1 MLSSILSNQIL
12 LILILII
19 LVFLGTGIMFTIG
32 FLVGVRRRGGIR
44 LVVDGQAIG
53 VSRPVMSL
61 PPPLPQINGSASLSN
76 NHVDYQSSIYNLS
89 TTRREEI
96 DPTYEPDEKPRNR
109 RWPLIG
115 LTIVILL
122 IVGFAAW
129 YGMNYTN
136 AKNQLFHISASTI
149 TNAPS
154 SGVQREIDQA
164 RTALLNNASA
174 TDIDTSGWQKYNNTS
189 FGYSL
194 QYPTNW
200 KISPYLKD
208 WNITPIPSGP
218 DALVRITPTSAVATT
233 APVAN
238 NQDYI
243 TSLLQADSASK
254 SPSPS
259 PDPTATSNNA
269 NSATPTPSVS
279 PAATNA
285 NAGRISPSPTVATTP
300 TPSATPTAN
309 STNTYV
315 QIRVL
320 DNAGSL
326 EAGAFSSIKGVHN
339 ESKIVSRV
347 AMPLYGYPSVKFVTD
362 DGKEHVETSY
372 IPVNKLMYV
381 IELHAPSGVSL
392 DDVVYRT
399 ALKLIEVLKIGS

>member
-19 LVFLGTGIMFTIG
+19 LVFLGTGIMFTVG
-32 FLVGVRRRGGIR
+32 FLVGVRRRGGIHFV
-44 LVVDGQAIG
+44 LDGQAIG
-53 VSRPVMSL
+53 PPRPVMSL
-61 PPPLPQINGSASLSN
+61 PPPLPLINGSTSLSS
-76 NHVDYQSSIYNLS
+76 NHIDYQSSAYNLS
-89 TTRREEI
+89 ATQREEI
-96 DPTYEPDEKPRNR
+96 DPAYAPNEKPRPR
-109 RWPLIG
+109 RWPLVG

-122 IVGFAAW
+122 IVGFGAW
-129 YGMNYTN
+129 YGIYYTN

-154 SGVQREIDQA
+154 SGVQREIDRA
-164 RTALLNNASA
+164 RTALQNNASS
-174 TDIDTSGWQKYNNTS
+174 TDVDTSGWQKYNNTS

-208 WNITPIPSGP
+208 WNVTPAPSRP

-233 APVAN
+233 PVAST
-238 NQDYI
+238 QDYM
-243 TSLLQADSASK
+243 TSLLQADSAST

-259 PDPTATSNNA
+259 PDPTATNNSA
-269 NSATPTPSVS
+269 NSTTPTPSVS
-279 PAATNA
+279 PVAINATPGLA
-285 NAGRISPSPTVATTP
+285 SPVKSTAPTPSPTA
-300 TPSATPTAN
+300 APTAN
-309 STNTYV
+309 STNAYV

-320 DNAGSL
+320 DNSGSL

-339 ESKIVSRV
+339 ESKVVSRM

-362 DGKEHVETSY
+362 DGKEHIETSY